1 MTSDR
6 DSITWHAHARV
17 DKFTAEQ
24 EAEALVIAER
34 EGIPVHVALFRMFDP
49 FEVVEEEGNLLT
61 RLGLHRLWDR
71 FIGTASNQA
80 LDATHTRIGVGD
92 GVTAAATTDTDL
104 GAVAG
109 STHRWFQLVGG
120 VATIG
125 AGASSGV
132 LTVVATFGTADGNF
146 AWNEWGIDGGTAS
159 GNTVTADTNTTP
171 GLINHKVPSTL
182 GTKTAAA
189 TWVFTVTITI
199 A

>member
-1 MTSDR
+1 MSAVEHDG
-6 DSITWHAHARV
+6 ITWHAHAWV
-17 DKFTAEQ
+17 DKFTAAQ
-24 EAEALVIAER
+24 EAEALLIAQA
-34 EGIPVHVALFRMFDP
+34 EGIPIHEALLRLTPYEVA
-49 FEVVEEEGNLLT
+49 EEDGNLLT
-61 RLGLHRLWDR
+61 RLGLHRMWDR

-92 GVTAAATTDTDL
+92 GVTAATTSDTDL

-132 LTVVATFGTADGNF
+132 LTVVATFATADGNF

-159 GNTVTADTNTTP
+159 ANTVTADTNTTP

-189 TWVFTVTITI
+189 TWVFTVTITL